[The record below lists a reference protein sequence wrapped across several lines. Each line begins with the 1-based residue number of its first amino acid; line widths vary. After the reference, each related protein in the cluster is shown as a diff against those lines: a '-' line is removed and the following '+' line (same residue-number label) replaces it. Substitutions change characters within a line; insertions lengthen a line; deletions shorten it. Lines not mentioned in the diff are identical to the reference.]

1 MGKVYSTLMKV
12 LVVEDQ
18 IKLAN
23 SIKEGLENFG
33 YAVDAVHDGTKALAL
48 LEFGYYNYDI
58 VLLDIML
65 PGTDGIVICST
76 LRNKNIMIPII
87 MLTARDTVENKVSG
101 LDAGADD
108 YIIKPF
114 SFEELV
120 ARIRA
125 LLRRPEIM
133 VASELQCGD
142 IVLNTLNHK
151 ITKRGVEVPLTLKEF
166 AILEY
171 FMLHANQVLS
181 RDQILAHVWDHAYDA
196 FSNIIDVH
204 VKNLRK
210 KLQNKNETIFETIH
224 GVGYRFNA

>member
-1 MGKVYSTLMKV
+1 MGMKI

-18 IKLAN
+18 VKLAN
-23 SIKEGLENFG
+23 SIKEGLENYG
-33 YAVDAVHDGTKALAL
+33 YAVDTVNDGTKALSL
-48 LEFGYYNYDI
+48 LEYGYYNYDLVI
-58 VLLDIML
+58 LDVML
-65 PGTDGIVICST
+65 PGTSGIMICSV
-76 LRNKNIMIPII
+76 LRGKNVMLPIL
-87 MLTARDTVENKVSG
+87 MLTAKDTLEEKIEG
-101 LDAGADD
+101 LDSGADD

-114 SFEELV
+114 EFEELV

-125 LLRRPEIM
+125 LLRRPQQ
-133 VASELQCGD
+133 VLPQELVCKD
-142 IVLNTLNHK
+142 ISLNITTHK
-151 ITKRGVEVPLTLKEF
+151 VTKKGVEIPLTVKEF

-181 RDQILAHVWDHAYDA
+181 RDQILTHVWDHAYDA

>member
-1 MGKVYSTLMKV
+1 MKI

-18 IKLAN
+18 VKLAN
-23 SIKEGLENFG
+23 SIKEGLENYG
-33 YAVDAVHDGTKALAL
+33 YAVDTANDGTKALAL
-48 LEFGYYNYDI
+48 LEYGYYNYD
-58 VLLDIML
+58 LLILDVML
-65 PGTDGIVICST
+65 PGTSGIMICSV
-76 LRNKNIMIPII
+76 LRGKNVMLPIL
-87 MLTARDTVENKVSG
+87 MLTAKDTLEEKIEG

-114 SFEELV
+114 EFEELV

-125 LLRRPEIM
+125 LLRRPQQ
-133 VASELQCGD
+133 VLPQELVCKD
-142 IVLNTLNHK
+142 ISLNITMHK
-151 ITKRGVEVPLTLKEF
+151 VTKKGVEIPLTVKEF

-181 RDQILAHVWDHAYDA
+181 RDQILTHVWDHAYDA